1 MTTGM
6 EMSEQPR
13 SRRQTRAAILGHLL
27 QSGGMFRPPLAKAV
41 RLSEASLSRI
51 LFDLKAEGLIEEVR
65 RPAPYF
71 GGPTALVSLDSSVR
85 LAAFELTGTHL
96 SVGVGGLSGEL
107 HYEGRVPLPKRP
119 TIESV
124 GRVFHDA
131 LQLLADWTRRR
142 RVQLAQ
148 IGVSVPGLG
157 RLSELVNPIIPC
169 DIALVRGMC
178 GEAFAGVLVE
188 FTNSV
193 VAHAMFHRC
202 RTENYPLDGAHL
214 FVFVGQGVAGAWVDD
229 AIEADALLPVELGHM
244 VFGEGGPRCRCG
256 HHGCVEAFTSLP
268 ALADLLGVAEPELMQ
283 LGDDWVNVIPIPSR
297 VRQELRRR
305 LFRLGLAIGNTLN
318 AKPTPGVVISGWP
331 SLLAADDRRAL
342 IEGID
347 ASLLGG
353 LKPDQL
359 SLAFVPPS
367 SGNDPHSAL
376 AFAACC
382 LACRGGMPAASV
394 EAA

>member
-1 MTTGM
+1 
-6 EMSEQPR
+6 MSDQPR

-27 QSGGMFRPPLAKAV
+27 QSGGVFRPPLAKAV

-71 GGPTALVSLDSSVR
+71 GGPTGLVSLDNSVR
-85 LAAFELTGTHL
+85 LAAFEMTGTHL
-96 SVGVGGLSGEL
+96 SIGVGGLSGEL
-107 HYEGRVPLPKRP
+107 HYTERLPLPKSP
-119 TIESV
+119 TVESV
-124 GRVFHDA
+124 GRVFSDA
-131 LQLLADWTRRR
+131 LQLLQDWTRRR
-142 RVQLAQ
+142 RIRLSQ

-157 RLSELVNPIIPC
+157 RRSELVNPIIPC
-169 DIALVRGMC
+169 DIALIRGML
-178 GEAFAGVLVE
+178 GEKFAGVPVE

-202 RTENYPLDGAHL
+202 RTKDYPFTGAHL
-214 FVFVGQGVAGAWVDD
+214 FVFVGQGVAGVWVDD
-229 AIEADALLPVELGHM
+229 TIEADALLPVELGHM
-244 VFGEGGPRCRCG
+244 VFGEGGARCRCG
-256 HHGCVEAFTSLP
+256 HHGCVEAYTSLP
-268 ALADLLGVAEPELMQ
+268 ALAELLGLSEAELVQ
-283 LGDDWVNVIPIPSR
+283 LGDDWVNTIPLPSR

-318 AKPTPGVVISGWP
+318 AKPSPGVVISGWP
-331 SLLAADDRRAL
+331 SLLAGEDRKAL
-342 IEGID
+342 IDGID

-353 LKPDQL
+353 FKPAQL

-367 SGNDPHSAL
+367 SGNDPNSAL
-376 AFAACC
+376 AFTACC
-382 LACRGGMPAASV
+382 LACRGGMPATSV

>member
-1 MTTGM
+1 
-6 EMSEQPR
+6 MSEQPR

-71 GGPTALVSLDSSVR
+71 GGPTGLVSLDGSVA
-85 LAAFELTGTHL
+85 LAAIELNGQRL
-96 SVGVGGLSGEL
+96 SVGVGSMSGEL
-107 HYEGRVPLPKRP
+107 HYTERLPLPKAP

-124 GRVFHDA
+124 GRVFLEA
-131 LQLLADWTRRR
+131 LTLLHDWTRRR
-142 RVQLAQ
+142 RIRLSQ

-157 RLSELVNPIIPC
+157 RLSVSGNPIIPC
-169 DIALVRGMC
+169 DVGRMRSMF
-178 GEAFAGVLVE
+178 GELLAGVPVT

-193 VAHAMFHRC
+193 VAHATFHRC
-202 RTENYPLDGAHL
+202 RTEDYPFSGTHL

-229 AIEADALLPVELGHM
+229 AIEADALQPVELGHM

-256 HHGCVEAFTSLP
+256 HDGCVEAYTSLP
-268 ALADLLGVAEPELMQ
+268 ALAGLLGVPEPELLQ
-283 LGDDWVNVIPIPSR
+283 LGSDWVMAIPISPR
-297 VRQELRRR
+297 VRQELRHR
-305 LFRLGLAIGNTLN
+305 LYRLGLAIGNTLN
-318 AKPTPGVVISGWP
+318 VKPCGGVAISGWP
-331 SLLAADDRRAL
+331 SLLADDDRKAL
-342 IEGID
+342 VDGID
-347 ASLLGG
+347 ACLLGG
-353 LKPDQL
+353 RKLAQV

-367 SGNDPHSAL
+367 NGNDPRAAL
-376 AFAACC
+376 AFAAFCF
-382 LACRGGMPAASV
+382 ACRGGMPAAST

>member
-1 MTTGM
+1 MP
-6 EMSEQPR
+6 EQPR

-27 QSGGMFRPPLAKAV
+27 QSGGMFRPPLARAV

-71 GGPTALVSLDSSVR
+71 GGPTGLVSLDHSVR
-85 LAAFELTGTHL
+85 LAGFELTGTHL
-96 SVGVGGLSGEL
+96 SACVGSLSGEL
-107 HYEGRVPLPKRP
+107 HYSERLPLPKTL
-119 TIESV
+119 TIEAV
-124 GRVFHDA
+124 GRVFREA
-131 LQLLADWTRRR
+131 LQLLRDWTRRR
-142 RVQLAQ
+142 KIQLAQ

-169 DIALVRGMC
+169 DIDLVRGMF
-178 GEAFAGVLVE
+178 GEIFAGVPVE

-193 VAHAMFHRC
+193 VAHALFHRC

-214 FVFVGQGVAGAWVDD
+214 FVFVGQGVAGVWVDD

-244 VFGEGGPRCRCG
+244 VFAEGGPRCRCG
-256 HHGCVEAFTSLP
+256 HVGCVEAYTSLP
-268 ALADLLGVAEPELMQ
+268 ALAELLGVGEPDLLQ
-283 LGDDWVNVIPIPSR
+283 RGDDWVNTIAIPAR
-297 VRQELRRR
+297 MRQELRRR
-305 LFRLGLAIGNTLN
+305 LFRLGLAIGNSLN
-318 AKPTPGVVISGWP
+318 AKPSPGVVISGWP
-331 SLLAADDRRAL
+331 SLLSVDDRQAL
-342 IEGID
+342 IDGID
-347 ASLLGG
+347 ASQLGG
-353 LKPDQL
+353 FKPTQL

-367 SGNDPHSAL
+367 SGNDPNSAL

>member
-1 MTTGM
+1 M

-13 SRRQTRAAILGHLL
+13 SRRQTRAAILGQLL

-71 GGPTALVSLDSSVR
+71 GGPTALVSLDNSVR

-96 SVGVGGLSGEL
+96 SLGVGGLSDEL
-107 HYEGRVPLPKRP
+107 HFAERLPLPQRP
-119 TIESV
+119 TFESV
-124 GRVFHDA
+124 GRVFDDA
-131 LQLLADWTRRR
+131 LQLLRDWTRRR
-142 RVQLAQ
+142 RVRLAQ

-169 DIALVRGMC
+169 DIALVRSMFD
-178 GEAFAGVLVE
+178 EMFAGVPVE

-202 RTENYPLDGAHL
+202 RTEDYPFTGAHL

-229 AIEADALLPVELGHM
+229 PIEADALLPVELGHM

-256 HHGCVEAFTSLP
+256 HHGCVEAYTSLP
-268 ALADLLGVAEPELMQ
+268 ALAGLLGVSEPELLQ
-283 LGDDWVNVIPIPSR
+283 LGDAWVNTIPITSR

-318 AKPTPGVVISGWP
+318 AKPSPGVVISGWP
-331 SLLAADDRRAL
+331 SLLAVDDRQAL
-342 IEGID
+342 IDGID

-353 LKPDQL
+353 LKPAQL

-367 SGNDPHSAL
+367 SGNDPNSAL
-376 AFAACC
+376 TFAACC
-382 LACRGGMPAASV
+382 LACRGGMPAVAV